1 MFNKIKEKI
10 NNEEMLINRYDR
22 KSNTFDYIR
31 IIFAVFVILSHA
43 YPIFFGMSAHGPITQ
58 NLLRTETLGGIAVIG
73 FLLISGFMTT
83 QSIMHSKNNK
93 EFLFK
98 RVLRIFP
105 PLIIMLLITIFVIGP
120 MAYEGDKAN
129 YFNESVTNYFT
140 KNVNLLGNTSYTIDG
155 VFTNNPYPA
164 AINGSIWVLKHE
176 FMAYLVLIVC
186 ALCGILK
193 DRKYT
198 LGITILLVILY
209 VFGLNAKLNINC
221 LANIGVFNELGE
233 FIKILTYFFIGST
246 VYLYKDKIKMSFKLF
261 VMALIILLFGI
272 SINITKYVLI
282 IAMPYIL
289 MYLGTI
295 KISSKKDILKKI
307 GDFTYAMFIYA
318 FPIQQLIVYYLKDK
332 INIWQFMGLSVGIT
346 AIVSIIL
353 TLLVDNNVKKF
364 KKYIIPKIFRREA

>member
-1 MFNKIKEKI
+1 MFNKIKEFTNK
-10 NNEEMLINRYDR
+10 EEVLENRYDR

-31 IIFAVFVILSHA
+31 IIFAIFVILSHA

-58 NLLRTETLGGIAVIG
+58 NILRTETLGGIAVIG

-98 RVLRIFP
+98 RILRIFP

-120 MAYEGDKAN
+120 MAYQGDKAN
-129 YFNESVTNYFT
+129 YYNESVTNYFT
-140 KNVNLLGNTSYTIDG
+140 KNVNILGNTSYTIDG

-186 ALCGILK
+186 ALCGLLK
-193 DRKYT
+193 ERKYT

-209 VFGLNAKLNINC
+209 VFGFNAKLNVNW
-221 LANIGVFNELGE
+221 LANFGVFNELNE

-246 VYLYKDKIKMSFKLF
+246 IYLYKDKIKMSFKLF

-272 SINITKYVLI
+272 SINLTKYVLI
-282 IAMPYIL
+282 IAMPYLLI
-289 MYLGTI
+289 YLGTI
-295 KISSKKDILKKI
+295 RISKKKDILKKI

-318 FPIQQLIVYYLKDK
+318 FPIQQLIVFYWKDK
-332 INIWQFMGLSVGIT
+332 INIWQFMALSVGIT
-346 AIVSIIL
+346 TIISIIM

-364 KKYIIPKIFRREA
+364 KKFIIPKLFRREA